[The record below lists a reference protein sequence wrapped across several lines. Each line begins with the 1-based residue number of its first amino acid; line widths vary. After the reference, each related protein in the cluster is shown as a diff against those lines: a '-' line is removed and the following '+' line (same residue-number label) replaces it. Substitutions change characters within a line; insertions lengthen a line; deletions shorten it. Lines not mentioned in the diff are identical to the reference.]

1 MRNHVLG
8 ALLEARSA
16 LQIDVRA
23 SVSAA
28 DSRLSYGGSLFRA
41 ASALPLDAGLGRP
54 GRLGALVAAAFRDPR
69 GIGAL
74 ALLVLRTPCE
84 RPRLSASAV
93 GREVRAYLNE
103 RFLGVFPQNRLC
115 RGVLLLPAT
124 HERYLC
130 GRRRQ
135 ALRTNLR
142 RAAAA
147 GIRCETI
154 DDAAEAIEGTAEVLR
169 DREAEPMSDAM
180 ILKTTSSWSKFFS
193 RPETTV
199 MVARDSD
206 QRARAVMAMLIDDT
220 ICVVRVS
227 LASRHDARWAL
238 HDHLVATLIARR
250 VRYLLVDGTGPFGA
264 LGYSRQVQHYQRL
277 LGYELRHLIPRPEQ
291 RSSRAR

>member
-1 MRNHVLG
+1 
-8 ALLEARSA
+8 
-16 LQIDVRA
+16 LQIDVHA

-28 DSRLSYGGSLFRA
+28 DSRLGYGGSLFKA

-54 GRLGALVAAAFRDPR
+54 GRLWALVAAAIRDPR
-69 GIGAL
+69 GIAAL
-74 ALLVLRTPCE
+74 ALLVVRTPCE
-84 RPRLSASAV
+84 RPRLSASAA

-130 GRRRQ
+130 GRHRQ

-147 GIRCETI
+147 GICCETI
-154 DDAAEAIEGTAEVLR
+154 DDPAEAIDATAEVLR
-169 DREAEPMSDAM
+169 DREAEPMSNAT
-180 ILKTTSSWSKFFS
+180 IRETTNSWSKFFS
-193 RPETTV
+193 QPETTL
-199 MVARDSD
+199 MVARDAD
-206 QRARAVMAMLIDDT
+206 RRARAVMATLIDET
-220 ICVVRVS
+220 VCVVRVS
-227 LASRHDARWAL
+227 PSSSHEARWAL